1 MKKACLI
8 IFIFCISILLF
19 LQNASAAN
27 DLKVEAIK
35 RLQASVIK
43 ALPAESD
50 IVRVAV
56 LDFEGDDGTVKN
68 AITSAI
74 TDKTTFKVIE
84 RADLDKILEEQGL
97 QLKDVMDE
105 KTRIT
110 HGKIRGVQGLLMGK
124 VLSMEKGFM
133 SYNIKIHLKLDDV
146 EKGEIIVSKDFS
158 ASAVS
163 SVRNWIF
170 YGAIGI
176 IIILVAITML
186 KKRRATVVS
195 TAIKEDVIARVDLTK
210 ELSKAV
216 TNISEAKAKLMDKG
230 KTHEA
235 VMIKDAEREMQLLKE
250 HVDNAARGSADMR
263 KVKEFKEV
271 LDFDTKIR
279 SSFEELTKSA
289 DNIYDIVVSG
299 NTGNLEKEITIL
311 KRDIKNTI
319 NEFRNRGF

>member
-8 IFIFCISILLF
+8 SFIFFVPILLF

-27 DLKVEAIK
+27 DLKAEAIK
-35 RLQASVIK
+35 RLQTSVIK

-56 LDFEGDDGTVKN
+56 LDFEGDDGTIKN
-68 AITSAI
+68 AITAAI
-74 TDKTTFKVIE
+74 TEKTTFRVIE

-97 QLKDVMDE
+97 QLKDIMDE

-110 HGKIRGVQGLLMGK
+110 HGKIKGVQGLLMGK
-124 VLSMEKGFM
+124 VLDMKEGFM
-133 SYNIKIHLKLDDV
+133 SYNIKVHVKLDDV
-146 EKGEIIVSKDFS
+146 EKGEIIVSQDFS

-163 SVRNWIF
+163 PVRNWIF

-176 IIILVAITML
+176 IVILIIITML
-186 KKRRATVVS
+186 KKRRATVVT

-216 TNISEAKAKLMDKG
+216 TNISEAKAKLMDRE
-230 KTHEA
+230 KTDEA

-289 DNIYDIVVSG
+289 DKIYDIVVSG
-299 NTGNLEKEITIL
+299 NTGNLEKEISIL
-311 KRDIKNTI
+311 KKDIKSTI